1 MNAQSLFTT
10 LKKKYQRKKKDLKD
24 SNRPGSSS
32 DVASKAQKAFQT
44 YIFLSWLDDFLQ
56 IRQGR
61 NNLPAHTTSDQEFS
75 NELNEES
82 VEEATGN
89 FEEEEND
96 YTDYQYNESQSAVPV
111 VKKSKKAKMGTE
123 KKKNL
128 PQETLMVNMEMSLI
142 RDLSTQVSQPV
153 HLDDN
158 EDLFGRSISA
168 GLRDLPDFERMMAKN
183 EIRNVL
189 FKYLVSAYNKQ
200 NPRQGFMAQVPLP
213 SQSNLMNLN
222 FAASANQNQVPLPS
236 QSSLMNLNFAA
247 SANQNHGSE
256 VSSRLS

>member
-1 MNAQSLFTT
+1 MKAQPLFTT

-24 SNRPGSSS
+24 SNRSGSSS

-61 NNLPAHTTSDQEFS
+61 NNLPAHTTDDQEFS
-75 NELNEES
+75 
-82 VEEATGN
+82 TGN

-111 VKKSKKAKMGTE
+111 VKTSKKAKMGIE

-128 PQETLMVNMEMSLI
+128 PQETLMDNMEMSLI
-142 RDLSTQVSQPV
+142 RDLTSTQVSQPV

-168 GLRDLPDFERMMAKN
+168 DLRDLPHFERMMAKN
-183 EIRNVL
+183 ETQNVL
-189 FKYLVSAYNKQ
+189 
-200 NPRQGFMAQVPLP
+200 
-213 SQSNLMNLN
+213 
-222 FAASANQNQVPLPS
+222 
-236 QSSLMNLNFAA
+236 SL
-247 SANQNHGSE
+247 
-256 VSSRLS
+256 

>member
-1 MNAQSLFTT
+1 MKAPSLFTT

-24 SNRPGSSS
+24 SNRSGSSS

-61 NNLPAHTTSDQEFS
+61 NNLPAQTTDDQEFS

-111 VKKSKKAKMGTE
+111 VKSRKKRRWEPKR
-123 KKKNL
+123 KKICLKKL
-128 PQETLMVNMEMSLI
+128 
-142 RDLSTQVSQPV
+142 
-153 HLDDN
+153 
-158 EDLFGRSISA
+158 
-168 GLRDLPDFERMMAKN
+168 
-183 EIRNVL
+183 
-189 FKYLVSAYNKQ
+189 
-200 NPRQGFMAQVPLP
+200 
-213 SQSNLMNLN
+213 
-222 FAASANQNQVPLPS
+222 
-236 QSSLMNLNFAA
+236 
-247 SANQNHGSE
+247 
-256 VSSRLS
+256 

>member
-1 MNAQSLFTT
+1 MKAQSLFTT

-24 SNRPGSSS
+24 SNRSGSSS
-32 DVASKAQKAFQT
+32 YVASKAQKAFQT
-44 YIFLSWLDDFLQ
+44 YIFFSWLDDFLQ

-61 NNLPAHTTSDQEFS
+61 NNLPAHTTDDQEFS
-75 NELNEES
+75 NELNEEF

-96 YTDYQYNESQSAVPV
+96 YTNYQYNESQSAVPV

-128 PQETLMVNMEMSLI
+128 PQETLMDNMEMSLI

-158 EDLFGRSISA
+158 EHLFGRSISA
-168 GLRDLPDFERMMAKN
+168 DLRDLPHFERMMAKMKFVTFSLST
-183 EIRNVL
+183 RYVL
-189 FKYLVSAYNKQ
+189 TINKTLDKALWLKYRYH
-200 NPRQGFMAQVPLP
+200 P
-213 SQSNLMNLN
+213 SQT
-222 FAASANQNQVPLPS
+222 
-236 QSSLMNLNFAA
+236 
-247 SANQNHGSE
+247 
-256 VSSRLS
+256 